1 MAKEQE
7 QQPKDRREAL
17 VIGAY
22 NAIAQKGF
30 EGLRLR
36 DGARSAGI
44 DHSTLHHYFPT
55 KQDLITA
62 VLDYATDQ
70 FRPRPGAPAFT
81 SLWDHLE
88 FLGKMITER
97 PELHLVLREFDL
109 RSFRDE
115 AVRSVIAD
123 RENGWRERLKVRIKE
138 SAEQGQWPSSLDPT
152 TGAELIIA
160 LVKGASLKP
169 EVGTPVLG
177 IFRKLVSIPQPPRK
191 KKK

>member
-1 MAKEQE
+1 MLKEK
-7 QQPKDRREAL
+7 QPKGRREAL
-17 VIGAY
+17 VLGAY

-36 DGARSAGI
+36 EVADSAGI

-70 FRPRPGAPAFT
+70 FRPRPVSGGPAFT

-88 FLGKMITER
+88 FLGSMIAEH
-97 PELHLVLREFDL
+97 PDLHLVLREFDL
-109 RSFRDE
+109 RSFRDK
-115 AVRSVIAD
+115 AIRSVIAD
-123 RENGWRERLKVRIKE
+123 RESGWRERLGVRIKE
-138 SAEQGQWPSSLDPT
+138 AAEQGLWPSAVDPA

-169 EVGTPVLG
+169 EVGPAVLSLLRQLSG
-177 IFRKLVSIPQPPRK
+177 GPQPPRK
-191 KKK
+191 RKK

>member
-1 MAKEQE
+1 MVKKQA

-17 VIGAY
+17 VISAY
-22 NAIAQKGF
+22 NAIAKKGF

-36 DGARSAGI
+36 EVAQAAGI

-70 FRPRPGAPAFT
+70 FRPRPDTGAPALT
-81 SLWDHLE
+81 NLWDHLE
-88 FLGKMITER
+88 FLGRMIAER
-97 PELHLVLREFDL
+97 PDLHLVLREFDL

-123 RENGWRERLKVRIKE
+123 RESGWRER
-138 SAEQGQWPSSLDPT
+138 
-152 TGAELIIA
+152 
-160 LVKGASLKP
+160 
-169 EVGTPVLG
+169 
-177 IFRKLVSIPQPPRK
+177 
-191 KKK
+191 